1 MDGNT
6 VLIAITNAHVLRL
19 FPRMKSPQCS
29 ILLCLFLLGSAANN
43 KRKSRFFIGEMHY
56 FLLQVRRTLS
66 GGGAGFAV
74 RTAVKQPGSANAVI
88 TQHPAWTLGE
98 HPNRWF
104 DHFQMQKRKVCC

>member
-66 GGGAGFAV
+66 GRGYGFARCSDFRV
-74 RTAVKQPGSANAVI
+74 LKAKSPPIRTENFIGQTGKPFV
-88 TQHPAWTLGE
+88 E
-98 HPNRWF
+98 H
-104 DHFQMQKRKVCC
+104 